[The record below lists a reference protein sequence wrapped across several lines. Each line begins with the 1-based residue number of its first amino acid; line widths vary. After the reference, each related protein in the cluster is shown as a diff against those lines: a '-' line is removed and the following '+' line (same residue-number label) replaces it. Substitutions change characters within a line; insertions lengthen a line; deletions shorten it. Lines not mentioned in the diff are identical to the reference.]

1 MQFPDLCEL
10 QRSLGEQCQKLHFI
24 NLRCNA
30 LIIGKDLDFTDE
42 EVAKAFEELKAARKE
57 SLLFSTVIREHLSLL
72 VDGLVTSWIGET
84 AKVTQAFTK
93 FDAALRESHR
103 LIEIYEAKAQK

>member
-10 QRSLGEQCQKLHFI
+10 QRSLGEQCQKLQFI

-30 LIIGKDLDFTDE
+30 LINGKDLDFTDE

-57 SLLFSTVIREHLSLL
+57 SRVFSIVIREHLSLL

-84 AKVTQAFTK
+84 AKVMQAFTK
-93 FDAALRESHR
+93 FDAALRESRR
-103 LIEIYEAKAQK
+103 LIEVYEAKARK

>member
-10 QRSLGEQCQKLHFI
+10 QRSLGEQCQRLQFI

-30 LIIGKDLDFTDE
+30 LILGKDLDFTAD

-57 SLLFSTVIREHLSLL
+57 SVVFSIVIRERLSQLA
-72 VDGLVTSWIGET
+72 DGLVTSWIGET

-93 FDAALRESHR
+93 FDAALSESRR
-103 LIEIYEAKAQK
+103 LIEIYEAKAQQ

>member
-10 QRSLGEQCQKLHFI
+10 QRSLGEQCQKLQFM

-30 LIIGKDLDFTDE
+30 LILGTDLDFTAE

-57 SLLFSTVIREHLSLL
+57 SVIFSIMIRERLPHFA
-72 VDGLVTSWIGET
+72 DGLVTSWIGET
-84 AKVTQAFTK
+84 AKVMQAFNK
-93 FDAALRESHR
+93 FDAALSESRR
-103 LIEIYEAKAQK
+103 LIDIYEAKAQK

>member
-10 QRSLGEQCQKLHFI
+10 QRSLGEQCQKLQFI

-30 LIIGKDLDFTDE
+30 LIIGKDLDLTDE

-57 SLLFSTVIREHLSLL
+57 SLVFSIMIREYLPRFA
-72 VDGLVTSWIGET
+72 DGLVTSWIGET

-93 FDAALRESHR
+93 FDAALRDSRR